1 MSTGQAIL
9 PAMHIHIRPTTPN
22 DIIALP
28 AIERA
33 AGERF
38 RRYPELGWL
47 AEGEVI
53 SAEQHLE
60 YAERGQS
67 WLALANDR
75 PVGFI
80 LTEAHSSSLFIVE
93 LSVDLD
99 WQGKGIGRQLIACA
113 ADHARERGLASLTL
127 TTFRNVPWN
136 APFYARL
143 GFEYVTELTPE
154 LRQKREEETAHGLAF
169 DSRCAMRLPL

>member
-1 MSTGQAIL
+1 MRVGLNITV
-9 PAMHIHIRPTTPN
+9 RPTHPGDVT
-22 DIIALP
+22 ALP

-38 RRYPELGWL
+38 RDYPELAWL

-53 SAEQHLE
+53 SAEQHLD
-60 YAERGQS
+60 YVERGLS
-67 WLALANDR
+67 WLALANDQ

-80 LTEAHSSSLFIVE
+80 LAEAHPSSLFIVE

-99 WQGKGIGRQLIACA
+99 WQGKGIGRRLIACV
-113 ADHARERGLASLTL
+113 ADQARKRGLASLTL
-127 TTFRNVPWN
+127 TTFRDVPWN

-143 GFEYVTELTPE
+143 GFEMITTLTPE
-154 LRQKREEETAHGLAF
+154 LREKREEETAHGFAYET
-169 DSRCAMRLPL
+169 RCAMRLPL

>member
-1 MSTGQAIL
+1 MVTL
-9 PAMHIHIRPTTPN
+9 NLTVRPTCI
-22 DIIALP
+22 DDVAALP

-38 RRYPELGWL
+38 RDYSDLAWL
-47 AEGEVI
+47 ADGEVI
-53 SAEQHLE
+53 SAEQHLG
-60 YAERGQS
+60 YVERGLS
-67 WLALANDR
+67 WLALANDH

-80 LTEAHSSSLFIVE
+80 LAEAHPSSLFIVE

-99 WQGKGIGRQLIACA
+99 WQGKGIGRQLIACV
-113 ADHARERGLASLTL
+113 ADHARNRGLTALTL

-143 GFEYVTELTPE
+143 GFEKMTTLTPE
-154 LRQKREEETAHGLAF
+154 LRQKREEETAHGF
-169 DSRCAMRLPL
+169 VYETRCAMRLPL

>member
-1 MSTGQAIL
+1 MRVGLNITV
-9 PAMHIHIRPTTPN
+9 RPTRPGDVT
-22 DIIALP
+22 ALP

-38 RRYPELGWL
+38 RDYPELAWL

-53 SAEQHLE
+53 SAEQHLD
-60 YAERGQS
+60 YAERGLS
-67 WLALANDR
+67 WLALANDQ

-80 LTEAHSSSLFIVE
+80 LAELHVSSLFIVE
-93 LSVDLD
+93 LSVHLD
-99 WQGKGIGRQLIACA
+99 WQGKGIGRRLIACV
-113 ADHARERGLASLTL
+113 ADQARKRGLASLTL
-127 TTFRNVPWN
+127 TTFRDVPWN

-143 GFEYVTELTPE
+143 GFDYVTELTPE
-154 LRQKREEETAHGLAF
+154 LRQKREDETAHGLAF

>member
-9 PAMHIHIRPTTPN
+9 AAMTLRIRPTTLN
-22 DIIALP
+22 DIAALP

-33 AGERF
+33 AAGRF
-38 RRYPELGWL
+38 RDFPALAWL
-47 AEGEVI
+47 ADGEVI
-53 SAEQHLE
+53 SAEQHLD
-60 YAERGQS
+60 YVERGLS
-67 WLALANDR
+67 WLALANDQ

-80 LTEAHSSSLFIVE
+80 LAEAHPSSLFIVE

-99 WQGKGIGRQLIACA
+99 WQGKGIGRQLIARV
-113 ADHARERGLASLTL
+113 ADHARNRGMTALTL
-127 TTFRNVPWN
+127 TTFRDVPWN

-143 GFEYVTELTPE
+143 GFDYVTELTPE
-154 LRQKREEETAHGLAF
+154 LRQKREDETAHGLAF

>member
-1 MSTGQAIL
+1 MVDLNITV
-9 PAMHIHIRPTTPN
+9 RPTRPGDVT
-22 DIIALP
+22 ALP

-38 RRYPELGWL
+38 REDLALAWL
-47 AEGEVI
+47 ADGEVI

-60 YAERGQS
+60 YAERGLS
-67 WLALANDR
+67 WLVLVNDR

-80 LTEAHSSSLFIVE
+80 LAEAHSSSLFIVE

-99 WQGKGIGRQLIACA
+99 WQGKGIGRQLIARA
-113 ADHARERGLASLTL
+113 ADHARRLGLASLTL

-143 GFEYVTELTPE
+143 GFEKMTTLTPE
-154 LRQKREEETAHGLAF
+154 LRQKREEETAHGFAYET
-169 DSRCAMRLPL
+169 RCAMCLPL

>member
-1 MSTGQAIL
+1 MRVGLNITV
-9 PAMHIHIRPTTPN
+9 RPTRPGDVT
-22 DIIALP
+22 ALP

-38 RRYPELGWL
+38 RDYPELAWL

-53 SAEQHLE
+53 SAEQHLD
-60 YAERGQS
+60 YAERGLS
-67 WLALANDR
+67 WLALANDQ

-80 LTEAHSSSLFIVE
+80 LAELHVSSLFIVE
-93 LSVDLD
+93 LSVHLD
-99 WQGKGIGRQLIACA
+99 WQGKGIGRRLIACV
-113 ADHARERGLASLTL
+113 ADQARKRGLASLTL
-127 TTFRNVPWN
+127 TTFRDVPWN

-154 LRQKREEETAHGLAF
+154 LRQKREEEAEHGLAY
-169 DSRCAMRLPL
+169 DARCAMRLPL

>member
-1 MSTGQAIL
+1 MVDVNITV
-9 PAMHIHIRPTTPN
+9 RPTRPG
-22 DIIALP
+22 DVASLP

-38 RRYPELGWL
+38 REDPCLAWL
-47 AEGEVI
+47 ADGEVI

-99 WQGKGIGRQLIACA
+99 WQGKGIGRQLIACV
-113 ADHARERGLASLTL
+113 ADHARKPGLTSLTL
-127 TTFRNVPWN
+127 TTFRDVPWN

-143 GFEYVTELTPE
+143 GFEQIAELTPE
-154 LRQKREEETAHGLAF
+154 LRQKREDEAAHGLAYE
-169 DSRCAMRLPL
+169 SRCAMRLSLN

>member
-1 MSTGQAIL
+1 MVALNLT
-9 PAMHIHIRPTTPN
+9 IRPTHS
-22 DIIALP
+22 DDVAALP

-38 RRYPELGWL
+38 RDYPDLAWL
-47 AEGEVI
+47 ADGEVI
-53 SAEQHLE
+53 SAEQHLD
-60 YAERGQS
+60 YAERGLS

-80 LTEAHSSSLFIVE
+80 LTEAHPSSLFIVE
-93 LSVDLD
+93 LSVDLA

-113 ADHARERGLASLTL
+113 ADHARQKGLRSLTL
-127 TTFRNVPWN
+127 TTFRDVPWN

-143 GFEYVTELTPE
+143 GFEMMTRLTPE
-154 LRQKREEETAHGLAF
+154 LREKREEETAHGLAY
-169 DSRCAMRLPL
+169 DSRCAMRLQL